1 MIGIYKITNKVN
13 NNSYIGQSVN
23 IEKRWERH
31 KISYKNE
38 FDHNYNNHLYR
49 AMRKYGLENFT
60 FEIIEICNQEELNNK
75 ERYYIEKYDTFFNGY
90 NLTLG
95 GDSAVGK
102 IDSKESIIG
111 VIYDLENTI
120 MSHQDIAEKWNM
132 SREMVQGINTGR
144 YWKHNRKYPIQ
155 DPRAQFL
162 RRGITKTREKAK
174 CLDCGKDI
182 SYGALRCVSC
192 ENMRRQMEHKMP
204 VDREELKQLIRTL
217 PFTTI
222 GNKYNVSDNAIR
234 RWCEKY
240 NLPKK
245 AREIKQYT
253 DEEWTNI

>member
-95 GDSAVGK
+95 AF
-102 IDSKESIIG
+102 SI
-111 VIYDLENTI
+111 LPP
-120 MSHQDIAEKWNM
+120 
-132 SREMVQGINTGR
+132 
-144 YWKHNRKYPIQ
+144 PIW
-155 DPRAQFL
+155 RLF
-162 RRGITKTREKAK
+162 
-174 CLDCGKDI
+174 
-182 SYGALRCVSC
+182 
-192 ENMRRQMEHKMP
+192 
-204 VDREELKQLIRTL
+204 
-217 PFTTI
+217 
-222 GNKYNVSDNAIR
+222 
-234 RWCEKY
+234 
-240 NLPKK
+240 
-245 AREIKQYT
+245 
-253 DEEWTNI
+253 